1 MSTPHKKA
9 KKPQHFTTPEP
20 SMIFTLVLENG
31 QRDSLLYLRVAT
43 VFELLRLVGQA
54 LERGPWTYIEISK
67 G

>member
-1 MSTPHKKA
+1 
-9 KKPQHFTTPEP
+9 
-20 SMIFTLVLENG
+20 MIFTLVLENG